1 MFGTVSVL
9 DASGTGQKPC
19 CGCTKVAQKER
30 SDCVFGSRMSDSCSW
45 SWPEARIATS
55 FGPAGN
61 MRQTSVASLSWPE
74 LLWPACQRG
83 LLRLACKYTRHSLKC
98 GTWVQATSELRGTR
112 VTGQLLVALGIVT
125 DVRQMSKAIGKSV
138 RSRNMRPAAA
148 QATRSL
154 TNWSAVWAGAELFG
168 TGGALLGV
176 ATGPG
181 AVVTSSVGALVG
193 GYVGLLASEWIA
205 RRIDLAN

>member
-1 MFGTVSVL
+1 MSETSVTLARSTRETLGHSIASFFGDSN
-9 DASGTGQKPC
+9 ASLRGAEGPGHSET
-19 CGCTKVAQKER
+19 
-30 SDCVFGSRMSDSCSW
+30 SW
-45 SWPEARIATS
+45 S
-55 FGPAGN
+55 G
-61 MRQTSVASLSWPE
+61 

-83 LLRLACKYTRHSLKC
+83 LVRLACKYTRHSLERDVLVK
-98 GTWVQATSELRGTR
+98 ATSELRGMR
-112 VTGQLLVALGIVT
+112 ATGQLLLALGIVT
-125 DVRQMSKAIGKSV
+125 DARQLSKAISKSV
-138 RSRNMRPAAA
+138 RSRNVRPAAA

-193 GYVGLLASEWIA
+193 GYVGMFASEWIA
-205 RRIDLAN
+205 RRIDVAN